1 MARSMTILEIG
12 QQYQDQWVLV
22 VDPVTDTALEL
33 QGGSVAWHSGD
44 REEVYR
50 KAIELHPPRFAV
62 LFVGE
67 MPDDTA
73 IVL

>member
-1 MARSMTILEIG
+1 MENVMTVSEIELRF
-12 QQYQDQWVLV
+12 QDEWVLV
-22 VDPVTDTALEL
+22 VDPVTDAALDV

-50 KAIELHPPRFAV
+50 KAIELQSARFAV
-62 LFVGE
+62 LYTGE

>member
-1 MARSMTILEIG
+1 MADSMTITEIER
-12 QQYQDQWVLV
+12 QFHDQWVLV
-22 VDPVTDTALEL
+22 VDPVTDAALEL

-50 KAIELHPPRFAV
+50 KAIELQPDRFAV